1 MQKSYIHY
9 GNDHFDMNLFNEK
22 KNNPRDNQFLNK
34 PPFGFWA
41 SPFGDEYYGW
51 KEWCEGEK
59 WHTDTLKKSFIFTLR
74 PDAKILTVTCN
85 SDIEPYLKRDPVF
98 RYTNRYCV
106 DFEKLMYKFDAMELI
121 HGDNFEELHMIP
133 GYFNNWDVDSIVI
146 WNPFVILSVNK
157 EVA

>member
-51 KEWCEGEK
+51 KEWCEGE
-59 WHTDTLKKSFIFTLR
+59 
-74 PDAKILTVTCN
+74 
-85 SDIEPYLKRDPVF
+85 E
-98 RYTNRYCV
+98 
-106 DFEKLMYKFDAMELI
+106 
-121 HGDNFEELHMIP
+121 
-133 GYFNNWDVDSIVI
+133 
-146 WNPFVILSVNK
+146 
-157 EVA
+157 